1 MPRLPHFSVHT
12 RVACCAA
19 LLAVVAGVAS
29 LHAQQYEPP
38 AGATPIAAQLPS
50 SPSAQAPEA
59 VRATY
64 TSAAPTLPQPP
75 GLLPTGTAPRAATS
89 LTPQDGKPK
98 TRLAPPGSPSTTG
111 GTTRTGTTGGALTVI
126 ASLAVVLGLFVGV
139 VWVMRR
145 GMPQQNRKLPKE
157 AVESLGHIPFPGRQQ
172 GQLLRIGNKLVL
184 VSFSTA
190 GADVITEVTD
200 PLEVDRLAGLC
211 AQSDPH
217 GAVRSFRD
225 VVDGFFREKPGRADS
240 LTARRRAEEDDV
252 A

>member
-1 MPRLPHFSVHT
+1 MPRLPQVSIRT
-12 RVACCAA
+12 CVAYCAT
-19 LLAVVAGVAS
+19 LLGVVGFAAS
-29 LHAQQYEPP
+29 LQAQQYEPP
-38 AGATPIAAQLPS
+38 AGATPIAAQLPP
-50 SPSAQAPEA
+50 SPSADAPEA
-59 VRATY
+59 VRTTY
-64 TSAAPTLPQPP
+64 TSAASALPQPP
-75 GLLPTGTAPRAATS
+75 GLLPTGTVPRAAPS

-98 TRLAPPGSPSTTG
+98 TRLAPPGGAAVG

-200 PLEVDRLAGLC
+200 PLEVDRLAGVC

-225 VVDGFFREKPGRADS
+225 VVDGFFREKPGRADRLAS
-240 LTARRRAEEDDV
+240 RRGAEEDDV